1 MQLTIKFYI
10 IFTFS
15 KSLFSYLSYVY
26 NFLPSDISILL
37 SLIYSLSK
45 RFSGATILSLI
56 YCASF
61 FYSLALLYISL

>member
-15 KSLFSYLSYVY
+15 NSLFSYLSYVY
-26 NFLPSDISILL
+26 IFLPSDISILL

-45 RFSGATILSLI
+45 EFSGATIFSLI